1 LAGLNKWKKHEEL
14 KKNEEHNIKEV
25 VRMFYELL
33 LAVDYL
39 HKKDIVHKDLKPEN
53 ILITRKGKIK
63 ICDFGNAF
71 SNEITFLEDK
81 PYYMAPE
88 LLDTTSNQ
96 KSQNQPLIID

>member
-1 LAGLNKWKKHEEL
+1 
-14 KKNEEHNIKEV
+14 
-25 VRMFYELL
+25 MFYELL

-53 ILITRKGKIK
+53 ILITREGKIK

-71 SNEITFLEDK
+71 SNDITILEDK

-88 LLDTTSNQ
+88 LLDPPSNQ